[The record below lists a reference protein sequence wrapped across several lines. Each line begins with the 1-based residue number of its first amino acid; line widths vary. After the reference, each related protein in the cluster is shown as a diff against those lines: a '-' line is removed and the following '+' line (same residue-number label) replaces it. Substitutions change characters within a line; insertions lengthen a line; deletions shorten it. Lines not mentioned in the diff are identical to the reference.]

1 MDQLVTDLIAD
12 VGSVPDAV
20 AWLENRLHD
29 CDPAEATR
37 CCDLIDAVSA
47 KGRH

>member
-12 VGSVPDAV
+12 VGVADAV
-20 AWLENRLHD
+20 AWLEDRLHD
-29 CDPAEATR
+29 CDPAEAIR
-37 CCDLIDAVSA
+37 CCDLIDAVAA